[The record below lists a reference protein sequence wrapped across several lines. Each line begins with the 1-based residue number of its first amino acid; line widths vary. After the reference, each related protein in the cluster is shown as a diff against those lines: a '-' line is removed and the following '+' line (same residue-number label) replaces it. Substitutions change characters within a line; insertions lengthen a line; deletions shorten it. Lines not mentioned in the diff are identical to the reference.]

1 MLSFVL
7 DNLRAHFPQC
17 NLAVVGVVAQLTH
30 GKGCH
35 NAHLVVARY
44 IKNNA
49 FQFPFNIKEISGIIM
64 PWSTTNKKREQ
75 SEKKK
80 RNDDANSVPLSFP
93 LSRYPSH
100 SD

>member
-1 MLSFVL
+1 LYFLLNNS
-7 DNLRAHFPQC
+7 RAHFPQC

-64 PWSTTNKKREQ
+64 PWSTTNKEREQ
-75 SEKKK
+75 SEK
-80 RNDDANSVPLSFP
+80 NNVTMT
-93 LSRYPSH
+93 
-100 SD
+100 